1 MKCTHAC
8 CVILVLLYRA
18 TKTCLCSACY
28 PPCSYSC
35 ISDSYRLVDEEA
47 PGSPNRSTRSSRR
60 KSAGRSLAGKT
71 PTNDDKRD
79 SMSASDGERRSR
91 ESLDD
96 ITDFY
101 TRSVVSRVSGNFN
114 PMKTS
119 TANSKRSSQR
129 KTRRSRKSVPGSTY
143 VTTVTVASSDS
154 DDDDDNENAEMIRGL
169 LSNSPRALVS
179 LSRIQHSDGDSDRT
193 PTQRNM
199 KEQSQIKETP
209 VRRSPRH
216 PANNL
221 SVIVRSLV
229 EPAINMATTNEDND
243 QLNLGGGVTALS
255 REEDPQTPSDAR
267 GDEGDADMTPLQASV
282 GNQLRVSFAP
292 EMISHEET
300 DAPATLKR
308 SLRSAT
314 YHSRTTTS
322 ESVPVPS
329 STSTP
334 SVEQDETASDNTV
347 SELAVSTARVRKR
360 SKPAMHTSA
369 KRHRAAD
376 KTAVEKSNDS
386 SVAMQHPN
394 EVTLDKVMSDLSV
407 SAKKVR
413 RKKRTKVTMPKWYR
427 SAKKTS
433 LEGSDDSSVA
443 VHLPKKRT
451 GKRYVTV
458 TICCVYL
465 I

>member
-1 MKCTHAC
+1 
-8 CVILVLLYRA
+8 
-18 TKTCLCSACY
+18 
-28 PPCSYSC
+28 
-35 ISDSYRLVDEEA
+35 
-47 PGSPNRSTRSSRR
+47 
-60 KSAGRSLAGKT
+60 
-71 PTNDDKRD
+71 
-79 SMSASDGERRSR
+79 MSASDGERRSR

-129 KTRRSRKSVPGSTY
+129 KTHRSRKSVPGSTY
-143 VTTVTVASSDS
+143 VTNVTVASSDS
-154 DDDDDNENAEMIRGL
+154 DDDNENAEMIRGL
-169 LSNSPRALVS
+169 LSNSPRALAS
-179 LSRIQHSDGDSDRT
+179 LSRIQHSDGGSDST

-199 KEQSQIKETP
+199 KDQNQIDETP

-221 SVIVRSLV
+221 SVIVTSLV

-243 QLNLGGGVTALS
+243 QLNLSGVVTPLS
-255 REEDPQTPSDAR
+255 REEDPQAPSDNR
-267 GDEGDADMTPLQASV
+267 GGEGDADMTPLLASMR
-282 GNQLRVSFAP
+282 NQLRVSFAP
-292 EMISHEET
+292 EMISHDET

-308 SLRSAT
+308 RLRSASC
-314 YHSRTTTS
+314 HSRTTTS

-329 STSTP
+329 SGSTP
-334 SVEQDETASDNTV
+334 LAEQDETASDNMM

-360 SKPAMHTSA
+360 SKPAMPTSA

-376 KTAVEKSNDS
+376 KTAVESSNDS
-386 SVAMQHPN
+386 SVAVQQPN
-394 EVTLDKVMSDLSV
+394 GVTLDKVMSDSLV
-407 SAKKVR
+407 SAKKG
-413 RKKRTKVTMPKWYR
+413 RKKRAKITMPKWYR
-427 SAKKTS
+427 SAKKTP
-433 LEGSDDSSVA
+433 LEESDDPSVA

-458 TICCVYL
+458 TIVCVYL